1 MVHSVIMKIRMF
13 SNEIEAPLTP
23 FIGNFIGNVCLAIAM
38 SLKTPRPIKTLR
50 YEVAGESVSIEL
62 NEHPVP
68 LNMSQGFSRIIILDT
83 IRGMIRHLKMEDPN
97 GVIRIEVDM
106 EVT

>member
-1 MVHSVIMKIRMF
+1 MKIRLF

-23 FIGNFIGNVCLAIAM
+23 FIGNLIGNVCLAIAM

-50 YEVAGESVSIEL
+50 YEIAGESVRIEL
-62 NEHPVP
+62 NENPVL
-68 LNMSQGFSRIIILDT
+68 LNLSQGFSRIIILDT

-97 GVIRIEVDM
+97 GAIRIEVDT
-106 EVT
+106 EVS

>member
-1 MVHSVIMKIRMF
+1 MHLAIMKIHLF
-13 SNEIEAPLTP
+13 SNEVEAPLTP
-23 FIGNFIGNVCLAIAM
+23 FIGNIVGNVCVAIAM
-38 SLKTPRPIKTLR
+38 SLKTPRPIKTLK
-50 YEVAGESVSIEL
+50 YEVGGESVRIEL
-62 NEHPVP
+62 NEQPVP

-106 EVT
+106 EVS

>member
-1 MVHSVIMKIRMF
+1 VR
-13 SNEIEAPLTP
+13 
-23 FIGNFIGNVCLAIAM
+23 
-38 SLKTPRPIKTLR
+38 
-50 YEVAGESVSIEL
+50 IEL
-62 NEHPVP
+62 NEQPVP

-106 EVT
+106 EVS